1 MTPSRIV
8 ISTAAVLG
16 VIAVAWVLIQIRSVI
31 FLLLLGIVFAAAVE
45 PIVFRLRRAGLRRGQ
60 AILLVYVAIFSVIGF
75 GFYFLVPQLLGQVGA
90 LDEAIPDIFT
100 KLRQRALDNGNA
112 FIRQTGYQTLLRI
125 EGTYM
130 RLRSSPDI
138 AQDQAVGAATSVLGL
153 LFALVSLMIVAFY
166 WMTEKATIKRV
177 ALSLFPLSRRA
188 RAHAIWDEIEF
199 RIGGWTRGQ
208 LLLMLIIGVC
218 SGLAYYAIDLR
229 FWLALAIWAGVTE
242 AIPFIGPFIGGGTAA
257 LIALA
262 DSPEKALQ
270 VVVFAIVLQ
279 QIEGAV
285 LVPRVMK
292 NAVGMSPLT
301 VVLAVLIGGSLA
313 GIVGSLLAIPI
324 GAAVQVLVSNLLRLR
339 DDRIA
344 AELRGMDL
352 APLSPAQ
359 FGSPFVPMSVN
370 RMAPGGPPEPGLS
383 DPPPVSRQ
391 HGLPVSQ
398 D

>member
-1 MTPSRIV
+1 
-8 ISTAAVLG
+8 
-16 VIAVAWVLIQIRSVI
+16 
-31 FLLLLGIVFAAAVE
+31 
-45 PIVFRLRRAGLRRGQ
+45 
-60 AILLVYVAIFSVIGF
+60 
-75 GFYFLVPQLLGQVGA
+75 
-90 LDEAIPDIFT
+90 
-100 KLRQRALDNGNA
+100 
-112 FIRQTGYQTLLRI
+112 
-125 EGTYM
+125 
-130 RLRSSPDI
+130 
-138 AQDQAVGAATSVLGL
+138 
-153 LFALVSLMIVAFY
+153 
-166 WMTEKATIKRV
+166 
-177 ALSLFPLSRRA
+177 
-188 RAHAIWDEIEF
+188 
-199 RIGGWTRGQ
+199 
-208 LLLMLIIGVC
+208 
-218 SGLAYYAIDLR
+218 
-229 FWLALAIWAGVTE
+229 
-242 AIPFIGPFIGGGTAA
+242 
-257 LIALA
+257 
-262 DSPEKALQ
+262 
-270 VVVFAIVLQ
+270 VVFAVVLQ

-370 RMAPGGPPEPGLS
+370 RMASGGSGDTGTG